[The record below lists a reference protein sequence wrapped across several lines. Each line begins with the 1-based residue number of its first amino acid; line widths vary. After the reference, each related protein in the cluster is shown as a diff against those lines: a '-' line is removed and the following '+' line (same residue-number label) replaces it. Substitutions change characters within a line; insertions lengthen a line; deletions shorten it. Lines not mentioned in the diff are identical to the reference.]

1 MLYLVGDSSKAKS
14 FVLIDAKSQHYY
26 TSKLETTWKSLDA
39 FLYPMTMYNLNKLY
53 NLKKQVE
60 VGLEVL
66 FLPLEPYVTGQAKYL
81 ALEKF
86 RKHYV
91 SKPWEGVPSFVFL
104 DKFVD
109 LWVSQ
114 GGCNHEDLQNFLK
127 QAYVKLDSN
136 SFDPYKYESCITKLY
151 NREVLQSKV
160 STKSKDFKVLE
171 EFQKT
176 RQLRRLRN
184 GLKNL
189 ASKRLVQFE
198 FERQKNLEK
207 DSFARKKE
215 EKENVRK
222 TRCQRKSD
230 RGLRSIIE
238 RKISKLEN
246 YTIRKNRDLETAVF
260 TNIKGELIS
269 VKDFLLK
276 EFGSNYLNLPFITY
290 EIVVEGKVIGGQ
302 LTFNL
307 TELSRSIIADFV
319 YNMQSSYNN
328 TFRYSNFKF
337 EELKDSEFKR
347 LQTKFDYRCYFD
359 WFKDTGLF
367 FTIGLNSY
375 FTPFAELDSSL
386 TRYETK
392 VYHSIGIGGEITR
405 AGVYNSVCYWF
416 EQHTDTVDS
425 VKYKERQWLNRE
437 VIESA
442 IPQINTNIIYVCYLP
457 ESQVIK
463 VGRTENWVSR
473 RGVYTRS
480 SGNNSKTNG
489 RMRLCYFWETFKTG
503 DSVIDK
509 YIMFCAE
516 DHLKK
521 LASSKMT
528 LVEGKEYFEGYDIND
543 FVTLVKDYF
552 SKIDLESLLQI
563 RSLSKLKQFAQ
574 NERYT
579 TERLIVELRRLAKL

>member
-91 SKPWEGVPSFVFL
+91 SKPWEGVPSFIFL

-114 GGCNHEDLQNFLK
+114 GGCSHEDLQNFLK
-127 QAYVKLDSN
+127 SAYVKLDSN
-136 SFDPYKYESCITKLY
+136 SFDPYKYESRITEKF
-151 NREVLQSKV
+151 LQSKV

-207 DSFARKKE
+207 DSFAREKE

-276 EFGSNYLNLPFITY
+276 EFGSNYLNIPFIAH
-290 EIVVEGKVIGGQ
+290 EILIEGNVVGGL
-302 LTFNL
+302 LTLNL
-307 TELSRSIIADFV
+307 TELTRAKIADFI
-319 YNMQSSYNN
+319 YNHYEIYDSA
-328 TFRYSNFKF
+328 FKYSRFPF
-337 EELKDSEFKR
+337 EDLKDSKFKR
-347 LQTKFDYRCYFD
+347 LQTIFDFKCDFDY
-359 WFKDTGLF
+359 FKAEGLF
-367 FTIGLNSY
+367 FKLGLTDKSS
-375 FTPFAELDSSL
+375 PFAIWDDESK
-386 TRYETK
+386 RYETS
-392 VYHSIGIGGEITR
+392 VFRTLGMGIGRELTKTE
-405 AGVYNSVCYWF
+405 VYNSVSYWF
-416 EQHTDTVDS
+416 EEHADTVDS
-425 VKYKERQWLNRE
+425 IKYKERQWLKRD
-437 VIESA
+437 VIESSV
-442 IPQINTNIIYVCYLP
+442 PNINTNIVYVCYLP

-503 DSVIDK
+503 DSVLDK

-516 DHLKK
+516 DHLKR
-521 LASSKMT
+521 LANDRMV
-528 LVEGKEYFEGYDIND
+528 LVEGKEYFEGCDINE

-552 SKIDLESLLQI
+552 SKIDLKTLLQI
-563 RSLSKLKQFAQ
+563 RTLSKLKQFAQ
-574 NERYT
+574 KEQYD
-579 TERLIVELRRLAKL
+579 TEPLIVKLRQLANL

>member
-136 SFDPYKYESCITKLY
+136 SFDPYTYESRITEKF
-151 NREVLQSKV
+151 LQSKV

-207 DSFARKKE
+207 DSFAREQE

-222 TRCQRKSD
+222 KSV
-230 RGLRSIIE
+230 
-238 RKISKLEN
+238 SKE
-246 YTIRKNRDLETAVF
+246 IR
-260 TNIKGELIS
+260 
-269 VKDFLLK
+269 
-276 EFGSNYLNLPFITY
+276 
-290 EIVVEGKVIGGQ
+290 
-302 LTFNL
+302 
-307 TELSRSIIADFV
+307 
-319 YNMQSSYNN
+319 
-328 TFRYSNFKF
+328 
-337 EELKDSEFKR
+337 
-347 LQTKFDYRCYFD
+347 
-359 WFKDTGLF
+359 
-367 FTIGLNSY
+367 
-375 FTPFAELDSSL
+375 
-386 TRYETK
+386 
-392 VYHSIGIGGEITR
+392 
-405 AGVYNSVCYWF
+405 
-416 EQHTDTVDS
+416 
-425 VKYKERQWLNRE
+425 
-437 VIESA
+437 
-442 IPQINTNIIYVCYLP
+442 
-457 ESQVIK
+457 
-463 VGRTENWVSR
+463 
-473 RGVYTRS
+473 
-480 SGNNSKTNG
+480 
-489 RMRLCYFWETFKTG
+489 
-503 DSVIDK
+503 
-509 YIMFCAE
+509 
-516 DHLKK
+516 
-521 LASSKMT
+521 
-528 LVEGKEYFEGYDIND
+528 
-543 FVTLVKDYF
+543 
-552 SKIDLESLLQI
+552 
-563 RSLSKLKQFAQ
+563 
-574 NERYT
+574 
-579 TERLIVELRRLAKL
+579 

>member
-86 RKHYV
+86 REHYV
-91 SKPWEGVPSFVFL
+91 SKPWEGVPSSVFL

-136 SFDPYKYESCITKLY
+136 SFDPYKYESRITEKF
-151 NREVLQSKV
+151 LQSKV

-189 ASKRLVQFE
+189 ASKRLVQYE

-207 DSFARKKE
+207 ASFAREQE

-222 TRCQRKSD
+222 NRCQRKSD

-246 YTIRKNRDLETAVF
+246 YTIRKNRDIETAVF
-260 TNIKGELIS
+260 TNTKGEVVS
-269 VKDFLLK
+269 VKDFLLR
-276 EFGSNYLNLPFITY
+276 EFGSTYLNTPFTTF
-290 EIVVEGKVIGGQ
+290 EIVVRGRVIGGQ
-302 LTFNL
+302 LTLNL
-307 TELSRSIIADFV
+307 TGLSRTVITDFV
-319 YNMQSSYNN
+319 FNQEISYNN
-328 TFRYSNFKF
+328 TFRYANFSFKD
-337 EELKDSEFKR
+337 LKDSEFKR

-359 WFKDTGLF
+359 FFRESGLF
-367 FTIGLNSY
+367 FTLGLNS
-375 FTPFAELDSSL
+375 FFKPFAEWNEFSK
-386 TRYETK
+386 RYETT
-392 VYHSIGIGGEITR
+392 VYQSIGIGRELTR
-405 AGVYNSVCYWF
+405 TDVYNSVSYWF
-416 EQHTDTVDS
+416 EKHTDIVNS
-425 VKYKERQWLNRE
+425 VKYKERQWLIRE
-437 VIESA
+437 VIEST
-442 IPQINTNIIYVCYLP
+442 IPNPKTNIVYVCYLP
-457 ESQVIK
+457 DSQVIK

-480 SGNNSKTNG
+480 SGSNPKTNG

-503 DSVIDK
+503 DSVVDK

-528 LVEGKEYFEGYDIND
+528 LVEGKEYFEGFDIND
-543 FVTLVKDYF
+543 FVSLVKDYF
-552 SKIDLESLLQI
+552 SKLDLQTLLQI
-563 RSLSKLKQFAQ
+563 RTLSKLKQFAQ
-574 NERYT
+574 NERYN
-579 TERLIVELRRLAKL
+579 TERLIVKLRQLANM